1 MNYTKR
7 ILYRLFLLTV
17 SLTCL
22 LPLSADVQWTP
33 VPDDT
38 LYPSAI
44 ADMDYPRFTLSFP
57 FYFNQSIDTL
67 QGDTVLSTREIMK
80 FGGRQSL
87 FRCSFDAEGATAV
100 EVSVGAGVTTMFD
113 TFEDDLEHFGWE
125 GTGSLTVDIR
135 VKNSLSLRFGF
146 HHLSSHVGDEYLA
159 RYDVIPLPLTDQ
171 AELLSGSTY
180 GMDYVR
186 DSLYGGLSFQVS
198 PSLRIASE
206 VRYSMNMLRYMLRYN
221 DFPWH
226 ASISFEY
233 REPEKERKTW
243 RWYAAVH
250 VSMYQESSWF
260 PSTSI
265 HAGKAL
271 SQQESNREFRV
282 GLEYHY
288 GRVQI
293 ASFNYTRTAVS
304 WQELNRESH
313 LAIGA
318 WYDL

>member
-1 MNYTKR
+1 MNCS
-7 ILYRLFLLTV
+7 YRNVRTFTLLV
-17 SLTCL
+17 VALTCL
-22 LPLSADVQWTP
+22 FPLSGKVKWTM

-44 ADMDYPRFTLSFP
+44 ADADHPRFTLSFP
-57 FYFNQSIDTL
+57 FYIEQSIDTL
-67 QGDTVLSTREIMK
+67 QEDTVLSTREIMK
-80 FGGRQSL
+80 FGGIQSL
-87 FRCSFDAEGATAV
+87 FRCSFDTQSAV
-100 EVSVGAGVTTMFD
+100 AAEVSVGAGLTTMFD
-113 TFEDDLEHFGWE
+113 TFEDALENFGWE
-125 GTGSLTVDIR
+125 GTGFLTVDLR
-135 VKNSLSLRFGF
+135 VHNSLSLRFGF

-159 RYDVIPLPLTDQ
+159 RYGVVPLPLDDQ
-171 AELLSGSTY
+171 ENLLTGSTY

-186 DSLYGGLSFQVS
+186 DSLYGGLSFQIR
-198 PSLRIASE
+198 PSLRIAGE

-226 ASISFEY
+226 TALSFEY
-233 REPEKERKTW
+233 REQEKNTGNW

-260 PSTSI
+260 PSTTI
-265 HAGKAL
+265 QAGRAL
-271 SQQESNREFRV
+271 SQKGSNREFRI

-293 ASFNYTRTAVS
+293 ASFNYTQTAVS

-313 LAIGA
+313 FAIGA